1 MNYISLLKEK
11 FGLKSLRDKRENAES
26 YLSLVLLP
34 DTITACV
41 WHFQNNE
48 VKVTG
53 TAKKHFSSQDMLT
66 HEAAVAID
74 KAVETSSAEVARV
87 VFGLSSN
94 WFDKEELKSETAR
107 LLNNLSRDL
116 DLSAQAF
123 VSLATA
129 VNHFLKV
136 EENLTPNAVLVGV
149 FNNFCEVH
157 LVNNNKVVSSI
168 FEKNKVETAL
178 VVGLIQKLKEK
189 NNQLPSRIVIYGNPQ
204 ESFNSQFAK
213 HNWQGL
219 FMHEPKIEL
228 LNENELYQAVA
239 FAQAAD
245 IAGHELSIKSSDNDV
260 ERSADEKPIEPN
272 QKSNVAN
279 NLGFIAGKDILDTGL
294 DIGEK
299 QSDEDQ
305 SQEEFP
311 PDLPENSPES
321 DSDYQESENQPAQRV
336 QKEEYAVE
344 LDASNVSSAQF
355 TPEVSNRSEPN
366 RPRAPFFKGL
376 LPHFRF
382 RLSRK
387 SLLIVIIAFFIF
399 AITGIFAAGQF
410 LTSAQVIISVNAQ
423 SQEADFK
430 AQVKAGSSDIA
441 AGQIP
446 AVLAIGKAEG
456 NQKLVATGSK
466 KSGTKA
472 KGEVKIL
479 NWDKQAS
486 KTFTV
491 GTQVI
496 TKDGLKFTLDT
507 EIQVASRSATTPGEN
522 KASVTAADIG
532 PNYNINSGVDL
543 TIVGFDEIFY
553 SGVTQSAFTGGDEKQ
568 ITVASQEDLDRLEKT
583 LTETLRDKA
592 SSDLNANSQGRKIY
606 SEAQTLKIVKKEFD
620 KKPDEEASL
629 INLNIAIEISALTFD
644 ENDLESYLASA
655 VQSKAE
661 GNLEAR
667 AENIELLEVA
677 IKNQKDT
684 LILTGRFRANL
695 TPKIDEN
702 SLKDQIAGAS
712 VKNARDIIKKAAD
725 VADVRITIS
734 PAIPFIDS
742 LPKDKSKITFKLEKR

>member
-1 MNYISLLKEK
+1 MNYLSLLKEK
-11 FGLKSLRDKRENAES
+11 FGWKSSKDKRENTES
-26 YLSLVLLP
+26 YLSLVLSP

-48 VKVTG
+48 VKVSG
-53 TAKKHFSSQDMLT
+53 TAKKHFSSQEMLT

-74 KAVETSSAEVARV
+74 KAIETSSADVGKV
-87 VFGLSSN
+87 VFGLSQN
-94 WFDKEELKSETAR
+94 WFDKEDLKTETAR

-129 VNHFLKV
+129 VNHFLKI
-136 EENLTPNAVLVGV
+136 EENLTPNAVLVGI
-149 FNNFCEVH
+149 FDNYGEVH

-168 FEKNKVETAL
+168 SEKSKVETAL

-204 ESFNSQFAK
+204 ESFNSQFSK

-228 LNENELYQAVA
+228 LNVDELSQAVA

-245 IAGHELSIKSSDNDV
+245 VTGHELSIEGSVKDFEKST
-260 ERSADEKPIEPN
+260 DEKPIKSD
-272 QKSNVAN
+272 QKSNVVDSFGFVAN
-279 NLGFIAGKDILDTGL
+279 KDILDTEL
-294 DIGEK
+294 EVQEK

-305 SQEEFP
+305 SQEEP
-311 PDLPENSPES
+311 SLDSPENSPEF
-321 DSDYQESENQPAQRV
+321 DSGHQESENQPAQRD

-344 LDASNVSSAQF
+344 LDASNVSPAQF
-355 TPEVSNRSEPN
+355 IPEASNRSEPN
-366 RPRAPFFKGL
+366 RPRGRFFKGL
-376 LPHFRF
+376 LPRFRF
-382 RLSRK
+382 RPSRK
-387 SLLIVIIAFFIF
+387 SLIIVIIAFFIF

-446 AVLAIGKAEG
+446 SALIAGKAEG

-486 KTFTV
+486 KTFNA

-522 KASVTAADIG
+522 KASATATDIG

-553 SGVTQSAFTGGDEKQ
+553 SGVTQSAFIGGDEKQ

-583 LTETLRDKA
+583 LTETLKEKA
-592 SSDLNANSQGRKIY
+592 SSDLNANSQGHKIY
-606 SEAQTLKIVKKEFD
+606 TEAQTLKIVKKEFD

-629 INLNIAIEISALTFD
+629 INLNMAIEISALTFD
-644 ENDLESYLASA
+644 ENDLKSYLASA
-655 VQSKAE
+655 AQSKAE

-712 VKNARDIIKKAAD
+712 VKSARDIIKKAAD
-725 VADVRITIS
+725 AADVRITIS

>member
-11 FGLKSLRDKRENAES
+11 FGWKSQKDKRENSES
-26 YLSLVLLP
+26 YLSLVLSP

-48 VKVTG
+48 VKISG

-74 KAVETSSAEVARV
+74 KAIETSSADVGKV
-87 VFGLSSN
+87 VFGLSAN
-94 WFDKEELKSETAR
+94 WFDKEDLKTETAR

-123 VSLATA
+123 VSMATA
-129 VNHFLKV
+129 VNHFLKI
-136 EENLTPNAVLVGV
+136 EENLTPNAVLVGI
-149 FNNFCEVH
+149 FNNYGEVH
-157 LVNNNKVVSSI
+157 LVNNNKVVFSI
-168 FEKNKVETAL
+168 FEKGKVETAQ
-178 VVGLIQKLKEK
+178 VVGLIEKLKEK
-189 NNQLPSRIVIYGNPQ
+189 NNQLPSRIVIYGSPQ

-228 LNENELYQAVA
+228 LNVDELSQAVA

-245 IAGHELSIKSSDNDV
+245 VAGHELSITDSVVNLES
-260 ERSADEKPIEPN
+260 SADEKPIEPD
-272 QKSNVAN
+272 QKSKIEDSF
-279 NLGFIAGKDILDTGL
+279 GFAAGKDILEEEL
-294 DIGEK
+294 EVQES
-299 QSDEDQ
+299 QSNDNQ
-305 SQEEFP
+305 IQQESS
-311 PDLPENSPES
+311 PDSPENSPGFDKS
-321 DSDYQESENQPAQRV
+321 HQESENRNAQNV

-344 LDASNVSSAQF
+344 LDASNVSPAQF
-355 TPEVSNRSEPN
+355 TPEVSERPKSN
-366 RPRAPFFKGL
+366 RPRASLLKGF

-382 RLSRK
+382 RPSRK
-387 SLLIVIIAFFIF
+387 SLIIIFIALLF
-399 AITGIFAAGQF
+399 LAVGGIFAAGQF
-410 LTSAQVIISVNAQ
+410 LTSAQVIISVNAK

-430 AQVKAGSSDIA
+430 AQVKVGSSDIA

-446 AVLAIGKAEG
+446 AELISGKAEG

-486 KTFTV
+486 KTFTA

-522 KASVTAADIG
+522 KASATAADIG
-532 PNYNINSGVDL
+532 PNYNINTGVDL

-568 ITVASQEDLDRLEKT
+568 ITVASQDDLNRLDKT
-583 LTETLRDKA
+583 LTETLKDKA
-592 SSDLNANSQGRKIY
+592 LSDLNANSQGRKIY
-606 SEAQTLKIVKKEFD
+606 TEAQTLKILKKEFD

-629 INLNIAIEISALTFD
+629 INLNMTIEISTLTFD
-644 ENDLESYLASA
+644 ENDLKSYLAKVA
-655 VQSKAE
+655 QSNTE

-677 IKNQKDT
+677 VKNQKDT
-684 LILTGRFRANL
+684 LILTGRFRAGL

-702 SLKDQIAGAS
+702 SLKDQIAGTS
-712 VKNARDIIKKAAD
+712 VKNARDVIKKSAD

-742 LPKDKSKITFKLEKR
+742 LPKDKSKITFKIEKR